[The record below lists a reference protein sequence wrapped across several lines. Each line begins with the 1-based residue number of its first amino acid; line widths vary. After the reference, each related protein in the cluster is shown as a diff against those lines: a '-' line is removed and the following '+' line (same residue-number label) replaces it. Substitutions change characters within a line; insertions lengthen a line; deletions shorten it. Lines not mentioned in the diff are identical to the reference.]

1 VRASIALQQ
10 FPVQAQRRQRLG
22 TPDGVLCKLLTDD
35 SIFKILRM
43 SGNPLV
49 GAENFA

>member
-1 VRASIALQQ
+1 VCTSIALQQ
-10 FPVQAQRRQRLG
+10 FPVQVQRRQRLG
-22 TPDGVLCKLLTDD
+22 TSDGALRQLLTDD
-35 SIFKILRM
+35 SIFKIPRM